1 MKFIKTRTAWIL
13 VTWSF
18 ILPLNKR
25 EYLLICWISHAFV
38 IYFWWLFW
46 VSIKRLFLIFQNEKN
61 RKAEKV
67 QEFDDE
73 EDEIGPFLWKVSWVE
88 IPDDDDDDEREIE
101 IKDEDAISE
110 EDEEEEEIEDVEEE
124 EEEGM
129 LSLKMI
135 STL

>member
-73 EDEIGPFLWKVSWVE
+73 EDEIEEE